1 MPRHVGLT
9 LLAAAL
15 LAPATAG
22 GHGREFRVTP
32 DNRPGSYL
40 RLDGSRDALHGA
52 CSQRRRQQADPS
64 IAVNPHN
71 PRVIAAAAMDA
82 CIAFRNPAPVPQP
95 QHALGLYRST
105 DAGKTWGASLFPGY
119 VVSDTGPASALE
131 CTMHGVPTVA
141 FDRQGRLFVA
151 ATCPVFSGVTTLDFQ
166 VGVATFDRDGSR
178 FVQAVRAD
186 PTPPPEQ
193 ERVRSVDQVTMTVDT
208 TQGRRAGNV
217 YVAYVDCAG
226 GSARGPCANE
236 NESTIR
242 VVRSTDH
249 GRTFSAPAVIEGPE
263 GRFTS
268 QPDLAVAPDGTVYVT
283 FRSSPTAGQR
293 PVWIARSTDGG
304 ATFLPARLVGRFTTF
319 DSEQFAG
326 AGEAVMCGDGPFAC
340 PSGFTFPQFRSSA
353 HVTADR
359 SGVHVIFNQELASGQ
374 SKVVVRTS
382 PDGVTWT
389 APPVQLDAVAR
400 GHQWFP
406 DIASTGEVITAVFLD
421 SREDPAYSPDRPPG
435 NTAEGTN
442 PGPSVHTYVAHS
454 RDGGHTWK
462 ERRITRQPS
471 TPNYETYIDGRLPW
485 HGLRSSVSA
494 VPGAGVLA
502 AWTDSRD
509 VVAADDAR
517 PDSREN
523 DFDVHAPCAWTPN
536 TVAGSIPGYQ
546 APAPSDPC
554 LDQGGFDLNIYGAW
568 VGRGGGKP
576 HHGHAPGHHGRRWP
590 RPSRTHL

>member
-1 MPRHVGLT
+1 MLRHAGLT
-9 LLAAAL
+9 CLAGLVVSAT
-15 LAPATAG
+15 LAVPETAVASA
-22 GHGREFRVTP
+22 HGREFRITP
-32 DNRPGSYL
+32 DNRVGSYL
-40 RLDGSRDALHGA
+40 RLDGTRDALHDA
-52 CSQRRRQQADPS
+52 CALRRRQQADPS
-64 IAVNPHN
+64 IAVNPRN

-119 VVSDTGPASALE
+119 VVSDTGPASELA
-131 CTMHGVPTVA
+131 CTMHVPTVA

-151 ATCPVFSGVTTLDFQ
+151 ASCPVFTGVTTSDFQ
-166 VGVATFDRDGSR
+166 VAVATFDRDGSR
-178 FVQAVRAD
+178 YVQAVRAD
-186 PTPPPEQ
+186 PTPPPEL
-193 ERVRSVDQVTMTVDT
+193 ERVRSTDGVTMTVDT
-208 TQGRRAGNV
+208 THNRHSGNV

-226 GSARGPCANE
+226 SAPRGPCANE
-236 NESTIR
+236 NESTIH

-249 GRTFSAPAVIEGPE
+249 GRTFSAPAVITGPE

-268 QPDLAVAPDGTVYVT
+268 QPDLAVGPDGAVYVT

-293 PVWIARSTDGG
+293 PLWITRSTDGG
-304 ATFLPARLVGRFTTF
+304 ATFSPAQLVARYTTF

-326 AGEAVMCGDGPFAC
+326 PGAAVWCGDGPFAC
-340 PSGFTFPQFRSSA
+340 PSGFTFPQFRSWA

-382 PDGVTWT
+382 PDGVRWT
-389 APPVQLDAVAR
+389 APPVQLDDVPQ

-406 DIASTGEVITAVFLD
+406 DIASTGEVITALFLD

-435 NTAEGTN
+435 NTADGTN
-442 PGPSVHTYVAHS
+442 PGPSVHTYVAQS
-454 RDGGHTWK
+454 RDGGRTWR
-462 ERRITRQPS
+462 ERRISRQPS
-471 TPNYETYIDGRLPW
+471 SPNYETYLEGRLPW
-485 HGLRSSVSA
+485 HGLRSSLSA
-494 VPGAGVLA
+494 VSGAAVLA

-509 VVAADDAR
+509 VVTGDDTR

-523 DFDVHAPCAWTPN
+523 GFDVHAPCGWAPN
-536 TVAGSIPGYQ
+536 TVAGPPIGYS

-554 LDQGGFDLNIYGAW
+554 LDHGGLDLNIYGAW
-568 VGRGGGKP
+568 VGRGGGRS
-576 HHGHAPGHHGRRWP
+576 HHRPWRTAGHDKR
-590 RPSRTHL
+590 